1 MFDGPYK
8 ADHGDDEEKDAARR
22 DPAHNRQAG
31 DHSRHATFSPN
42 KWSSVLAIVKDA
54 ARRDPAHNRQAGDHS
69 RHATFPANKWSSVLA
84 IASDRDPSDLQNVPG
99 RVRSVRY

>member
-1 MFDGPYK
+1 MMFDGPYK

-42 KWSSVLAIVKDA
+42 K
-54 ARRDPAHNRQAGDHS
+54 
-69 RHATFPANKWSSVLA
+69 
-84 IASDRDPSDLQNVPG
+84 
-99 RVRSVRY
+99 